1 MNGRALL
8 IALALAVAAPSGR
21 PDEAAKAL
29 PVAKADHLVLKFA
42 DKSLAGWLLEADAK
56 DGSIYLSD
64 DGAFVTVK
72 KDAKREVVETA
83 ARPVTEVPGPPLVDG
98 LAHEE
103 EGVRDRCQE
112 LLAGRGEEA
121 APLLKAALEAKSAE
135 ARRRALTILT
145 TTKIDALA
153 KRIKACVNDSDER
166 VRAVA
171 LEAFAKLR
179 KGEALPICVDRLE
192 NDSSLLVQH
201 SAAERIGGLGDYHG
215 VDPLLD
221 HLGNCDDRGVRIAIF
236 AALRRIS
243 GKNLGRDEDAW
254 RAWWTNHKDELLPD
268 DEEK

>member
-8 IALALAVAAPSGR
+8 IAVALAVAAPSGR
-21 PDEAAKAL
+21 PDEAAKAQK
-29 PVAKADHLVLKFA
+29 VAKADHVVVKFA
-42 DKSLAGWLLEADAK
+42 GKSLAGWLLDPAAK
-56 DGSIYLSD
+56 DGSIYLDD
-64 DGAFVTVK
+64 DGTFVTVA
-72 KDAKREVVETA
+72 KDAKSEVVETT

-98 LAHEE
+98 LGHAE

-112 LLAGRGEEA
+112 LLAQRGEEA
-121 APLLKAALEAKSAE
+121 APLLAAALDAKSAE

-145 TTKIDALA
+145 ATKIDSLA
-153 KRIKACVNDSDER
+153 KSIKICVNDSDER

-179 KGEALPICVDRLE
+179 KDEALPICVDRLE
-192 NDSSLLVQH
+192 NDGSPLVQH

-221 HLGNCDDRGVRIAIF
+221 HLGRCEDRGVRIAVF

-243 GKNLGRDEDAW
+243 GKNLGRDEEAW

-268 DEEK
+268 DDEK